1 MISEPNSTM
10 DDRELANLSELIED
24 FDEETA
30 RELALAF
37 LEDTA
42 NALEKLD
49 VALSAQDAEAVRS
62 CAHMVKG
69 CSRVIN
75 AHPLEK
81 RASALEDCARSNNWE
96 GIQSEVEGFKA
107 VYDSTRNLI
116 VDYTS
121 E

>member
-10 DDRELANLSELIED
+10 DDRELADLSELIED

-49 VALSAQDAEAVRS
+49 VALWPRTPKQFGPVP
-62 CAHMVKG
+62 
-69 CSRVIN
+69 I
-75 AHPLEK
+75 
-81 RASALEDCARSNNWE
+81 W
-96 GIQSEVEGFKA
+96 
-107 VYDSTRNLI
+107 
-116 VDYTS
+116 
-121 E
+121 

>member
-10 DDRELANLSELIED
+10 DERELADLSELIED

-37 LEDTA
+37 LEDTE
-42 NALEKLD
+42 NALERLEA
-49 VALSAQDAEAVRS
+49 ALGAGDAEAVRS
-62 CAHMVKG
+62 SAHMIKG

-75 AHPLEK
+75 AHPLEE

-96 GIQSEVEGFKA
+96 GIQSEVAGFKS
-107 VYDSTRNLI
+107 VYDRTRSLI
-116 VDYTS
+116 VEYTS